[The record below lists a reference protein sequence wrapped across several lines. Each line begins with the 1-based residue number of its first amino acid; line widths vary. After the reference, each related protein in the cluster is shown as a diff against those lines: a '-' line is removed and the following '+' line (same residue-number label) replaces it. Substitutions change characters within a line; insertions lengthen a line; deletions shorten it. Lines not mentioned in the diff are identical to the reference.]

1 MNSYM
6 IKRISTATIFIVL
19 LYANNFLPQGK
30 NSYVGSPEK
39 ISIPGFSISNNY
51 GEQVMEFSMEPEI
64 KVTINAPS
72 PATFNPAKKVMLI
85 FYGLPNFNSTAQ
97 TIGRK
102 LRENDDWH
110 FNIQHIGAQTRFLR
124 RQRTE
129 YNIVVAYLETGRKSW
144 PWWRNSFQKPDS
156 IIHSVADSVMNLFK
170 NFDTEVVLDGHSG
183 GGSFIFGYI
192 NSVKSIPD
200 NIKRIAFLD
209 SNYNFENA
217 LGHGRKLINWLKR
230 SDDHFL
236 DIICYNDQGVKE
248 DGKVFMNKTSG
259 GFYKTGLM
267 KTTFEKA
274 FRFTAEK
281 DTAFEIYNKYNALNG
296 RLQIIFVENP
306 GKLILHTVL
315 VERNGFI
322 QSINSGTPFEGKNYI
337 FMGAHAYDNWITN

>member
-1 MNSYM
+1 M
-6 IKRISTATIFIVL
+6 IKRLSVAVIIITTF
-19 LYANNFLPQGK
+19 YAFNLFPQSNNGHRNHNSKRFLPGFH
-30 NSYVGSPEK
+30 
-39 ISIPGFSISNNY
+39 ISSHY
-51 GEQVMEFSMEPEI
+51 AEQVMEFSMEPEI

-72 PATFNPAKKVMLI
+72 PQIFDPSKKVMLI
-85 FYGLPNFNSTAQ
+85 FYGLPNFNTTAQ
-97 TIGRK
+97 TIGKK
-102 LRENDDWH
+102 LHENHNWH

-124 RQRTE
+124 LQRKN
-129 YNIVVAYLETGRKSW
+129 YNIVVAYLETGRQSW
-144 PWWRNSFQKPDS
+144 PWWRNSFPNPDA

-192 NSVKSIPD
+192 NSLKSIPD

-209 SNYNFENA
+209 SNYDFENA
-217 LGHGRKLINWLKR
+217 LGHGRKLISWLKS

-248 DGKVFMNKTSG
+248 NGKVFMNKTSG
-259 GFYKTGLM
+259 TFYKTGLM
-267 KTTFEKA
+267 KKTFERE

-281 DTAFEIYNKYNALNG
+281 DTAFEVYNKFTGLNS

-306 GKLILHTVL
+306 KKLILHTVL

-322 QSINSGTPFEGKNYI
+322 QSINSGTGFEGKGYQ
-337 FMGAHAYDNWITN
+337 FMGAHAYNKWITN